1 MIIKKEDIDRIY
13 DEQREVRT
21 YLIKLSDLIFET
33 LKKQNL
39 AFRDN
44 IIENMEQLTECLN
57 ILKKC
62 ENVED
67 FIYEFYDK
75 IKQEQK
81 QQ

>member
-1 MIIKKEDIDRIY
+1 MIIKKEDIDRFY

-21 YLIKLSDLIFET
+21 YLIKISDLIFET
-33 LKKQNL
+33 LKKKNL
-39 AFRDN
+39 AFRDD
-44 IIENMEQLTECLN
+44 IIECMEQLTECLN

-62 ENVED
+62 ENVEY

-81 QQ
+81 Q